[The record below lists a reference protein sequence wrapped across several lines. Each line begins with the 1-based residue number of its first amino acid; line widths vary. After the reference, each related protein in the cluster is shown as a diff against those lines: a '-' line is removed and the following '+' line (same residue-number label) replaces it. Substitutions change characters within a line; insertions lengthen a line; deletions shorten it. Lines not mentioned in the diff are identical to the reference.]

1 MTSTPLPSL
10 PPIPL
15 VTNGDFFNLFV
26 SLKKKRESIT
36 KTWDRIANNRQLW
49 LVGIWVSASLAQV
62 HQLDFT
68 PRSGLRPLQAP
79 RILSSPL
86 PSKEKMQRENIQ
98 LGFFFF
104 FFDFLQFFFLPIFMY
119 MVPYYI
125 RLMTKTMTIS
135 WSKRIGCGFIFSR
148 MSVLSP

>member
-1 MTSTPLPSL
+1 M
-10 PPIPL
+10 
-15 VTNGDFFNLFV
+15 
-26 SLKKKRESIT
+26 
-36 KTWDRIANNRQLW
+36 
-49 LVGIWVSASLAQV
+49 SASLAQV

-135 WSKRIGCGFIFSR
+135 
-148 MSVLSP
+148 